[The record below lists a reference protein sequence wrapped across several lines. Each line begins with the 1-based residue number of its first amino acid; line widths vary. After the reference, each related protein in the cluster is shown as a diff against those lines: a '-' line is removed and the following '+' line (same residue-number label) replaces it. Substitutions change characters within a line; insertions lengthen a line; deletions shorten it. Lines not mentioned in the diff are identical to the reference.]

1 MEKEHFYQIGV
12 IAKRDSITGADLGEE
27 IPIYAKSKYPIGEN
41 GMTVEEQNLLSDL
54 AKTFLT
60 YMKKNKR
67 TRKLNA
73 ESN

>member
-54 AKTFLT
+54 AKTFLDL
-60 YMKKNKR
+60 YEIEQKDAKAKC
-67 TRKLNA
+67 
-73 ESN
+73 